1 MEFTKLVEERRSI
14 RAFKAGMEVKKS
26 DLEEM
31 IKCAIEAPT
40 WKNSQTGR
48 YYVVS
53 SSDMMDKIRSEA
65 LPEFNQ
71 NSSANAGALI
81 ITAFE
86 KTRSG
91 FERDGQPAN
100 ELGDEWGAYDLGLAN
115 ELLILKV
122 RELGLDTLIMGIRNS
137 DKLRELL
144 AIPETQEVVAVIAVG
159 CREADPQRPKRKDVK
174 DVAVFF

>member
-91 FERDGQPAN
+91 FELP
-100 ELGDEWGAYDLGLAN
+100 
-115 ELLILKV
+115 
-122 RELGLDTLIMGIRNS
+122 
-137 DKLRELL
+137 LL
-144 AIPETQEVVAVIAVG
+144 AVQASAQSVTDSLPTSLVTSGVHMIWGLQMS
-159 CREADPQRPKRKDVK
+159 
-174 DVAVFF
+174 FLF

>member
-53 SSDMMDKIRSEA
+53 SPDMLAKVRSKA

-81 ITAFE
+81 ITTFE

-91 FERDGQPAN
+91 FERDGQPTN
-100 ELGDEWGAYDLGLAN
+100 EIGNEWGAYDLGLAN
-115 ELLILKV
+115 ELLILKA
-122 RELGLDTLIMGIRNS
+122 RELGLDTLIMGIR
-137 DKLRELL
+137 DAGKLRELL
-144 AIPETQEVVAVIAVG
+144 SIPASQEVVAVIAVG
-159 CREADPQRPKRKDVK
+159 YREADPQRPKRKEVE
-174 DVAVFF
+174 DVAAFF

>member
-26 DLEEM
+26 DLEDM

-53 SSDMMDKIRSEA
+53 SPDMMDKVRSEA

-81 ITAFE
+81 ITTFE

-91 FERDGQPAN
+91 FERDGQPTN
-100 ELGDEWGAYDLGLAN
+100 EIGDEWGAYDLGLAN
-115 ELLILKV
+115 ELLILKA
-122 RELGLDTLIMGIRNS
+122 RELGLDTLIMGIRDA
-137 DKLRELL
+137 DKLRDLL
-144 AIPETQEVVAVIAVG
+144 SIPASQEVVAVIAVG
-159 CREADPQRPKRKDVK
+159 YRESDPQKPKRKEVE